1 MRPCSREGRRDR
13 GGCGDR
19 GKRGRGD
26 DGARA
31 AGRDAVALIR
41 IEGAVKRYGAAVA
54 LDGVSLSVAPGDCLG
69 LVGESGSGKTTLLR
83 AINRLTDLDA
93 GRVLVRGDPV
103 ESLDPVRLRRSI
115 GYVQQDGG
123 LIPHWTCLA
132 NASLVPGL
140 LGREEA
146 REHGRRALD
155 AAGLDP
161 DTFADRYPR
170 ELSGGQRQRVAIARA
185 IAAGPDILL
194 MDEPFGALDAITRRE
209 AQKTFIQLR
218 RAGGVTAVFVT
229 HDLAE
234 AMLVATDVAVMRAG
248 RVAFQAPAEELAG
261 SATGYAAELLE
272 KAGVAV

>member
-1 MRPCSREGRRDR
+1 M
-13 GGCGDR
+13 
-19 GKRGRGD
+19 
-26 DGARA
+26 
-31 AGRDAVALIR
+31 ALIR

-123 LIPHWTCLA
+123 LVPHWTCLA

>member
-1 MRPCSREGRRDR
+1 M
-13 GGCGDR
+13 
-19 GKRGRGD
+19 
-26 DGARA
+26 
-31 AGRDAVALIR
+31 ALIR

-54 LDGVSLSVAPGDCLG
+54 LDGVSLSIAAGDCLG

-140 LGREEA
+140 LEQEDAGERGRC
-146 REHGRRALD
+146 ALD

-161 DTFADRYPR
+161 ATFADRYPR

-209 AQKTFIQLR
+209 AQTAFIQLR

-234 AMLVATDVAVMRAG
+234 ALLVATDVAVMRAG
-248 RVAFQAPAEELAG
+248 RVAFQARAEELAG
-261 SATGYAAELLE
+261 SATGYTAELLE

>member
-1 MRPCSREGRRDR
+1 M
-13 GGCGDR
+13 
-19 GKRGRGD
+19 
-26 DGARA
+26 
-31 AGRDAVALIR
+31 ALIR
-41 IEGAVKRYGAAVA
+41 IEGAEKRYGPAVA
-54 LDGVSLSVAPGDCLG
+54 LDGVSLHVEAGDCLG

-103 ESLDPVRLRRSI
+103 DILDPVRLRRSM

-132 NASLVPGL
+132 NTSLVPGL
-140 LGREEA
+140 LGQEDADGR
-146 REHGRRALD
+146 GRRALD

-161 DTFADRYPR
+161 DTFVDRYPR

-194 MDEPFGALDAITRRE
+194 MDEPFGALDAITRSE
-209 AQKTFIQLR
+209 AQETFIALR
-218 RAGGVTAVFVT
+218 KSASVTAVFVT

-234 AMLVATDVAVMRAG
+234 AIRVATHIAVMRAG
-248 RVAFQAPAEELAG
+248 RVALQTPADELAD
-261 SATGYAAELLE
+261 SATGYAADLLE

>member
-1 MRPCSREGRRDR
+1 M
-13 GGCGDR
+13 
-19 GKRGRGD
+19 
-26 DGARA
+26 
-31 AGRDAVALIR
+31 ALIR
-41 IEGAVKRYGAAVA
+41 IEGAEKRYGPAVA
-54 LDGVSLSVAPGDCLG
+54 LDGVSLHVEAGDCLG

-103 ESLDPVRLRRSI
+103 DTLDPVRLRRSM

-132 NASLVPGL
+132 NTSLVPGL
-140 LGREEA
+140 LGQEDADGR
-146 REHGRRALD
+146 GRRALD

-161 DTFADRYPR
+161 DTFVDRYPR

-194 MDEPFGALDAITRRE
+194 MDEPFGALDAITRSE
-209 AQKTFIQLR
+209 AQETFSALR
-218 RAGGVTAVFVT
+218 RSASVTAVFVT

-234 AMLVATDVAVMRAG
+234 AIRVATHIAVMRAG
-248 RVAFQAPAEELAG
+248 RVALQTPADELAD
-261 SATGYAAELLE
+261 SATGYAADLLE